1 MNKSTLRLT
10 LVRHGETEG
19 QSSIRYHGR
28 TDVALSALGRH
39 QMACAGAVLRAR
51 AFTAAYSSRLA
62 RSAEAARI
70 IVACNGGTPTVI
82 PVAGFDEVDFGEWE
96 GLTAE
101 EIQRRDPQRFAE
113 WELRRGDFRYPGGE
127 SNAHFRARV
136 ANSLRVVLAAAP
148 VGELLLVLHKG
159 VIRCVLAELLG
170 GERAYGVTVALGS
183 IHVIRNAGGRWQA
196 EALDRIDHL

>member
-1 MNKSTLRLT
+1 MNESTLRLT

-28 TDVALSALGRH
+28 TDVVLSALGRR
-39 QMACAGAVLRAR
+39 QMARAGAALRTC

-70 IVACNGGTPTVI
+70 IIACNGGTPTAV

-96 GLTAE
+96 GFTAE
-101 EIQRRDPQRFAE
+101 EIRRRDPRRFAE
-113 WELRRGDFRYPGGE
+113 WEQRRGNFQYPGGE
-127 SNAHFRARV
+127 SNDDFRARV
-136 ANSLRVVLAAAP
+136 LRSLRTVLDGVP
-148 VGELLLVLHKG
+148 VGELLFVLHKG
-159 VIRCVLAELLG
+159 VIRCVLTELLG
-170 GERAYGVTVALGS
+170 PSDGQGVTVALGS
-183 IHVIRNAGGRWQA
+183 IHIVRRANGLWQA

>member
-1 MNKSTLRLT
+1 MNASTLRLT

-28 TDVALSALGRH
+28 TDVVLSALGRR
-39 QMACAGAVLRAR
+39 QMACAGTALRACT
-51 AFTAAYSSRLA
+51 FTAAYSSRLA

-70 IVACNGGTPTVI
+70 IVACNGGTPTVV
-82 PVAGFDEVDFGEWE
+82 PLAGFDEVDFGKWE

-101 EIQRRDPQRFAE
+101 EIRRRDPRRFAE
-113 WELRRGDFRYPGGE
+113 WERRRGDFQYPGGE

-136 ANSLRVVLAAAP
+136 ANSLRAVLAAAP
-148 VGELLLVLHKG
+148 AGELLLVLHKG

-170 GERAYGVTVALGS
+170 VEAGQGVVVALGS
-183 IHVIRNAGGRWQA
+183 IHVIHRAGGLWRA
-196 EALDRIDHL
+196 DALDRTDHL